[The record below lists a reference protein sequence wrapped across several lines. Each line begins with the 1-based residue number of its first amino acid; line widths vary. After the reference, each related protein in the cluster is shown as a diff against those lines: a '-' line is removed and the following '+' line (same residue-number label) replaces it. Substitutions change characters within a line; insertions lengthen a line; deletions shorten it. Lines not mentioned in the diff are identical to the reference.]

1 MKIREAIQIISKICF
16 LVTNEED
23 EFKCRKCQKALKI
36 AISAMKRH
44 IPKKPIQR
52 AYGCEQ
58 CPTCKAVYEED
69 KPNNYCGRCGQKFRN
84 GETENAT

>member
-1 MKIREAIQIISKICF
+1 
-16 LVTNEED
+16 
-23 EFKCRKCQKALKI
+23 
-36 AISAMKRH
+36 MKRH
-44 IPKKPIQR
+44 IPKKPIPR